1 MSSTGR
7 SSMSARSASWR
18 YSSMNLAASSPC
30 GPPSRR
36 RACTATRATLAGTCS
51 STLPRMWHPFLRG
64 HYQRAAGEP
73 GPSLRSV
80 FAAHHE
86 HRSISGGLPRAAV
99 FGVSDGLVSN
109 VSLVIGFAG
118 SGVGADVVRLAGLA
132 GLIAGAISMA
142 AGEYVSVSAQNELI
156 ERELEI
162 ERREIARHPEAETA
176 ELVRAYESK
185 GVQRQRA
192 KDVAADIMRS
202 PDTALSEHARQELG
216 IDPDSLASPWRTA
229 VSSFLAFCVG
239 AVLPVIPWFF
249 GSGAA
254 AAVLSISIGIVAAAI
269 VGALIGRFAER
280 SVVFTAVRQVFILVL
295 ACGATYAIGRALGV
309 TIS

>member
-1 MSSTGR
+1 MFPT
-7 SSMSARSASWR
+7 
-18 YSSMNLAASSPC
+18 
-30 GPPSRR
+30 
-36 RACTATRATLAGTCS
+36 
-51 STLPRMWHPFLRG
+51 
-64 HYQRAAGEP
+64 
-73 GPSLRSV
+73 
-80 FAAHHE
+80 HHE

-156 ERELEI
+156 GRELEL

-192 KDVAADIMRS
+192 RAVAADIMRS
-202 PDTALSEHARQELG
+202 PDTALSVHAREELG

-229 VSSFLAFCVG
+229 VSSFLAFCIG
-239 AVLPVIPWFF
+239 ALLPVLPWFF
-249 GSGAA
+249 GGGTAPA
-254 AAVLSISIGIVAAAI
+254 LASIGIGIAAAAI

-280 SVVFTAVRQVFILVL
+280 NVVFTAARQVLILVF
-295 ACGATYAIGRALGV
+295 ACGATYAIGRAFGV
-309 TIS
+309 TLS

>member
-1 MSSTGR
+1 MF
-7 SSMSARSASWR
+7 
-18 YSSMNLAASSPC
+18 
-30 GPPSRR
+30 PS
-36 RACTATRATLAGTCS
+36 
-51 STLPRMWHPFLRG
+51 
-64 HYQRAAGEP
+64 
-73 GPSLRSV
+73 
-80 FAAHHE
+80 HHE

-118 SGVGADVVRLAGLA
+118 SGVGADVVRLAGVA

-156 ERELEI
+156 GRELEI

-176 ELVRAYESK
+176 ELVRVYEAK

-192 KDVAADIMRS
+192 RAVAADIMRS
-202 PDTALSEHARQELG
+202 PDTALTVHAREELG
-216 IDPDSLASPWRTA
+216 IDPEQLPSPWRTA
-229 VSSFLAFCVG
+229 ISSFLAFAVG
-239 AVLPVIPWFF
+239 AVLPVLPWFF
-249 GSGAA
+249 GGGTAA
-254 AAVLSISIGIVAAAI
+254 ALTSIAIGVLAAAI

-280 SVVFTAVRQVFILVL
+280 SIVRSSLRQVFILVL

-309 TIS
+309 TVS